1 MIIYPKWKFVAEDHA
16 NYNFS
21 WMEFNEIS
29 MEAIGT
35 RIFCDFKDSHY
46 FAGYVGSLMRQK
58 WSFWHCFKLFT
69 DQYGI

>member
-1 MIIYPKWKFVAEDHA
+1 MELSEVKFIAETMRIIISVDQV
-16 NYNFS
+16 
-21 WMEFNEIS
+21 NEIS

-35 RIFCDFKDSHY
+35 RIFYDFKDSHY

>member
-1 MIIYPKWKFVAEDHA
+1 LKFIAEAMRIVISVDQV
-16 NYNFS
+16 
-21 WMEFNEIS
+21 NEIS

-35 RIFCDFKDSHY
+35 RIFYDFRDSHY

-58 WSFWHCFKLFT
+58 WTFLALFKLFT